1 MKGYKKSMNMLKKPR
16 IKPIFIKNKRIL
28 SSHMLIRYLLLL
40 LGLTVMVTPMIYMIT
55 SSFRPNSLTFAYPPK
70 IIPDASE
77 LTVENYLYILF
88 KQNFSKY
95 MLNTLYVAGAATILP
110 AIISSML
117 AYCIS
122 RFRFPGRNIIYG
134 TIITTMLI
142 PGLAML
148 VPQFELAVK
157 FKLVDNLWGVI
168 LFYTAWVTPF
178 STFLIKGFIDNI
190 PRELDE
196 AMYMDGGTV
205 FTIYRKVILPMASP
219 SIAAVSIFNFLF
231 AFEEL
236 GWSQTILR
244 TDQVRTLPV
253 AITQF
258 FQAHSRTDWGYVFAM
273 TCLSM
278 IPVIILYLLLQ
289 KYFISGLS
297 SGAIKE

>member
-1 MKGYKKSMNMLKKPR
+1 MNIIQKPGIKSIFVRNKKV
-16 IKPIFIKNKRIL
+16 L
-28 SSHMLIRYLLLL
+28 SSPMLIRYLLLL
-40 LGLTVMVTPMIYMIT
+40 IGLIVMVTPMIYMIT

-70 IIPDASE
+70 IIPVASE

-88 KQNFSKY
+88 KQNFFRY
-95 MLNTLYVAGAATILP
+95 MLNTLYVAGAITILS

-122 RFRFPGRNIIYG
+122 RFRFPGRNILYG
-134 TIITTMLI
+134 TIITVMLI

-157 FKLVDNLWGVI
+157 FKLIDNLWGVI

-196 AMYMDGGTV
+196 SIYIDGGTV
-205 FTIYRKVILPMASP
+205 FTIYQKIIIPLASP
-219 SIAAVSIFNFLF
+219 AIAAISIFNFLF

-236 GWSQTILR
+236 GWAQTILR
-244 TDQVRTLPV
+244 TDQVRTLSV

-258 FQAHSRTDWGYVFAM
+258 FQAHNRTDWGYVFAM
-273 TCLSM
+273 TNLSM

-289 KYFISGLS
+289 RYFISGLS
-297 SGAIKE
+297 SGAIKG

>member
-1 MKGYKKSMNMLKKPR
+1 MNIPQNPR
-16 IKPIFIKNKRIL
+16 IKSIFVRSKRVL
-28 SSHMLIRYLLLL
+28 SSPMLIRYLLLL

-70 IIPDASE
+70 IIPAISE

-88 KQNFSKY
+88 KQNFFRY
-95 MLNTLYVAGAATILP
+95 MLNTLYVAVAITTLS
-110 AIISSML
+110 AIISSMM

-122 RFRFPGRNIIYG
+122 RFKFPGRNILYG
-134 TIITTMLI
+134 MIITIMLI

-157 FKLVDNLWGVI
+157 FKLIDNLWGII
-168 LFYTAWVTPF
+168 LFYTAWVVPF

-190 PRELDE
+190 PKELDE
-196 AMYMDGGTV
+196 SMYIDGGTV
-205 FTIYRKVILPMASP
+205 FTIYQKVIIPMASP
-219 SIAAVSIFNFLF
+219 AIAAVSIFNFLF

-236 GWSQTILR
+236 GWAQTILR
-244 TDQVRTLPV
+244 TDQVRTLSV

-258 FQAHSRTDWGYVFAM
+258 FQAHNRTDWGYVFAI
-273 TCLSM
+273 TNLSM

-289 KYFISGLS
+289 RYFISGLS
-297 SGAIKE
+297 SGAIKG

>member
-1 MKGYKKSMNMLKKPR
+1 MNILKKPGIKSIFGR
-16 IKPIFIKNKRIL
+16 IKKVL
-28 SSHMLIRYLLLL
+28 SYPMVIRYILLL
-40 LGLTVMVTPMIYMIT
+40 LGLTIMVTPMIYMIT

-70 IIPDASE
+70 IIPDVSE
-77 LTVENYLYILF
+77 LTVENYLYIFF
-88 KQNFSKY
+88 KTNFFKY
-95 MLNTLYVAGAATILP
+95 MLNTLYVAVATTILP
-110 AIISSML
+110 AIVSSML

-122 RFRFPGRNIIYG
+122 RFRFPGRNILYG
-134 TIITTMLI
+134 MIITTMLI

-148 VPQFELAVK
+148 VPQFELAVT
-157 FKLVDNLWGVI
+157 FKLIDNIWGVI

-205 FTIYRKVILPMASP
+205 FTVYRKVIIPMASP

-236 GWSQTILR
+236 GWAQTILR

-258 FQAHSRTDWGYVFAM
+258 FQAHNRTDWGYVFAM

-297 SGAIKE
+297 SGAIKG

>member
-1 MKGYKKSMNMLKKPR
+1 MNILQKPGIKSIFVRNKKV
-16 IKPIFIKNKRIL
+16 L
-28 SSHMLIRYLLLL
+28 SSPMLIRYLLLL

-55 SSFRPNSLTFAYPPK
+55 SSFRPNSLTFTYPPK
-70 IIPDASE
+70 IIPDISE
-77 LTVENYLYILF
+77 MTVENYRYILF
-88 KQNFSKY
+88 KQNFFKY
-95 MLNTLYVAGAATILP
+95 MLNTLYVAGATTILA

-122 RFRFPGRNIIYG
+122 RFRFPGRNVLYG
-134 TIITTMLI
+134 TIITVMLI

-148 VPQFELAVK
+148 VPQFELAVT
-157 FKLVDNLWGVI
+157 FKLIDNLWGVI

-196 AMYMDGGTV
+196 AIYMDGGTV
-205 FTIYRKVILPMASP
+205 FTIYWKVIIPLASP
-219 SIAAVSIFNFLF
+219 AIAAVSIFNSLF

-236 GWSQTILR
+236 GWAQTILR
-244 TDQVRTLPV
+244 TDQIRTISV

-258 FQAHSRTDWGYVFAM
+258 FQAHNRTDWGYVFAM
-273 TCLSM
+273 TNLSM

-289 KYFISGLS
+289 RYFISGLS
-297 SGAIKE
+297 SGAIKG

>member
-1 MKGYKKSMNMLKKPR
+1 MNILKKPAM
-16 IKPIFIKNKRIL
+16 KLIFIRSKRTL
-28 SSHMLIRYLLLL
+28 SSPMLIRYLLLL
-40 LGLTVMVTPMIYMIT
+40 LGLTIMITPMIYMIT
-55 SSFRPNSLTFAYPPK
+55 SSLRPNSLTFAYPPK
-70 IIPDASE
+70 IFPDLSE
-77 LTVENYLYILF
+77 FTIENYRYILF
-88 KQNFSKY
+88 EQNFSRY

-122 RFRFPGRNIIYG
+122 RFRFPGRNILYG

-148 VPQFELAVK
+148 VPQFELAVT

-196 AMYMDGGTV
+196 AMYIDGGTV
-205 FTIYRKVILPMASP
+205 FTIYRKVIIPMASP

-244 TDQVRTLPV
+244 SDQVRTLPV

-258 FQAHSRTDWGYVFAM
+258 FQAHNRTDWGYVFAM

-278 IPVIILYLLLQ
+278 IPIIIIYLLLQ

-297 SGAIKE
+297 SGAIKG

>member
-1 MKGYKKSMNMLKKPR
+1 MDILKKPV
-16 IKPIFIKNKRIL
+16 IKSIFGRNKRVL
-28 SSHMLIRYLLLL
+28 SSPMLIRYLLLL
-40 LGLTVMVTPMIYMIT
+40 LGLTIMVTPMIYMIT

-70 IIPDASE
+70 IIPGISE
-77 LTVENYLYILF
+77 LTVENYLYIFF
-88 KQNFSKY
+88 KTNFSKY
-95 MLNTLYVAGAATILP
+95 MLNTLYVAVATTILP

-122 RFRFPGRNIIYG
+122 RFRFPGRNILYG
-134 TIITTMLI
+134 MIITTMLI

-148 VPQFELAVK
+148 VPQFELAVT
-157 FKLVDNLWGVI
+157 FKLIDNIWGVI

-196 AMYMDGGTV
+196 AMYIDGGTV
-205 FTIYRKVILPMASP
+205 FTVYRKVIIPMASP

-236 GWSQTILR
+236 GWAQTILR

-258 FQAHSRTDWGYVFAM
+258 FQAHNRTDWGYVFAM
-273 TCLSM
+273 TCFSM
-278 IPVIILYLLLQ
+278 IPIIILYLLLQ

-297 SGAIKE
+297 SGAIKG

>member
-1 MKGYKKSMNMLKKPR
+1 MTKNAKS
-16 IKPIFIKNKRIL
+16 ISFAKNRRRFNGSL
-28 SSHMLIRYLLLL
+28 ALRYALLIC
-40 LGLTVMVTPMIYMIT
+40 GLVIMVMPMVYMI
-55 SSFRPNSLTFAYPPK
+55 SSSLRPNEVTFSYPPK

-77 LTVENYLYILF
+77 VTLENYRYVLFEKNFFSYI
-88 KQNFSKY
+88 
-95 MLNTLYVAGAATILP
+95 LNTLYVAAASTLL
-110 AIISSML
+110 AAACSSML

-122 RFRFPGRNIIYG
+122 RFKFFGRNLLYG

-142 PGLAML
+142 PGLAMI

-157 FKLVDNLWGVI
+157 LDLVDNLWGVI

-190 PRELDE
+190 PYELDE
-196 AMYMDGGTV
+196 AILMDGGSIFTV
-205 FTIYRKVILPMASP
+205 YRKAILPMASP

-244 TDQVRTLPV
+244 SDKLRTLPV

-258 FQAHSRTDWGYVFAM
+258 FQAHNRTDWGFVFAM

-278 IPVIILYLLLQ
+278 IPVIILYVALQ

-297 SGAIKE
+297 SGAVKG

>member
-1 MKGYKKSMNMLKKPR
+1 MNILKKPA
-16 IKPIFIKNKRIL
+16 IKLIFIRSKRTL
-28 SSHMLIRYLLLL
+28 SSPMLIRYLLLL
-40 LGLTVMVTPMIYMIT
+40 LGLTVMITPMIYMIT
-55 SSFRPNSLTFAYPPK
+55 SSLRPNSLTFAYPPK
-70 IIPDASE
+70 IFPGVSE
-77 LTVENYLYILF
+77 LTIENYRYILF
-88 KQNFSKY
+88 EQNCSRY

-122 RFRFPGRNIIYG
+122 RFRFPGRNILYG

-148 VPQFELAVK
+148 VPQFELAVT

-178 STFLIKGFIDNI
+178 STFLIKGCIDNI

-205 FTIYRKVILPMASP
+205 FTIYRKVIIPMASP

-244 TDQVRTLPV
+244 SDQVRTLPV

-258 FQAHSRTDWGYVFAM
+258 FQAHNRTDWGYVFAM

-278 IPVIILYLLLQ
+278 IPIIIIYLLLQ

-297 SGAIKE
+297 SGAIKG